1 MSFKLIRL
9 AKDWLGRTKPI
20 EAKPEDEAKFLLK
33 YKNLSVGTLSVKIG
47 VWTFAYSEEFKNQDQ
62 LRPILELPDVKTI
75 YQSPDLWQFFAMR
88 IPSLEQPA
96 IGEILK
102 NEHIKE
108 DDAVK
113 LLKRFGK
120 RTIANP
126 FDLQNVP

>member
-9 AKDWLGRTKPI
+9 AKDWLGRSKPI

-33 YKNLSVGTLSVKIG
+33 YKNLPVGTLSVNVGI
-47 VWTFAYSEEFKNQDQ
+47 WTFAYSEEFKNQDR
-62 LRPILELPDVKTI
+62 LRPILELPDVRTI